1 MVLGGGSS
9 FSYPCQPKQAWLGDG
24 QEGAA
29 TVPGTLPGA
38 PDSEGDG
45 LPTPATSLALFH
57 RLAEE
62 QVCVASFTEEPLF
75 SPG

>member
-1 MVLGGGSS
+1 MLKAKTH
-9 FSYPCQPKQAWLGDG
+9 PLKQAWLGDG
-24 QEGAA
+24 REGAA
-29 TVPGTLPGA
+29 TLPGTLPGA
-38 PDSEGDG
+38 ADSVPDGSGDG